1 MDISTR
7 RPQNMIMI
15 AVFYHVLL
23 FIGYPILLGGFKLV
37 DEVLDMLVMGAIFI
51 GNGTD
56 GNFILDDSHEC

>member
-7 RPQNMIMI
+7 RPQNMITI